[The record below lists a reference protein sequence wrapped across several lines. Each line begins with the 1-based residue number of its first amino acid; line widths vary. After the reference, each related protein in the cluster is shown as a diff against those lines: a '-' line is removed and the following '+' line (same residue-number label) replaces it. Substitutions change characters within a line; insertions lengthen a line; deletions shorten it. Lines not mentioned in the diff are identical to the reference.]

1 MFKQFRLPPDGP
13 HVYYQFKRTDLEHNI
28 KINPKRIELEA
39 VGKIQLALDR
49 GGNRE
54 VGIVTCYCL
63 VWGLNRPGI
72 LSRWW
77 RGFPLLSRPSLGP
90 TQPPIQWELCLFGG
104 KATGVWR

>member
-1 MFKQFRLPPDGP
+1 MCHQ
-13 HVYYQFKRTDLEHNI
+13 YKRTGLEHTI
-28 KINPKRIELEA
+28 KINPKGIELEA

-63 VWGLNRPGI
+63 VCGLDGPGI
-72 LSRWW
+72 ESRWK
-77 RGFPLLSRPSLGP
+77 RGFPLLSKPSLGP
-90 TQPPIQWELCLFGG
+90 TQPPIQWALGLFGG

>member
-1 MFKQFRLPPDGP
+1 M
-13 HVYYQFKRTDLEHNI
+13 
-28 KINPKRIELEA
+28 ELEA
-39 VGKIQLALDR
+39 VGKIQLALDS

-90 TQPPIQWELCLFGG
+90 AQPPIQWALGLFGG
-104 KATGVWR
+104 KAIGVSRCPPTLSSAEVKERVGIYIYSPSGP